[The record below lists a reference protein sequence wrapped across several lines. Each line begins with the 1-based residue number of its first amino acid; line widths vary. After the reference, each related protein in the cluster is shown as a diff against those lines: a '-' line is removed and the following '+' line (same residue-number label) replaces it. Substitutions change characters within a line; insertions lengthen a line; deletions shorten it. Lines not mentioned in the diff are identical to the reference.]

1 MLECRESF
9 FHDSHSQREN
19 DIKFRISPLFN
30 SQTSNYPRI
39 PQINSDFHVK
49 MEVRDRIPG
58 VYESP
63 IYDMNLHYEY
73 SLKLSRYTF
82 ATNGKMT
89 IHS

>member
-1 MLECRESF
+1 MLECIESF
-9 FHDSHSQREN
+9 FSKFRQIVKN
-19 DIKFRISPLFN
+19 DAKLRISPLFD

-89 IHS
+89 IDF

>member
-1 MLECRESF
+1 
-9 FHDSHSQREN
+9 
-19 DIKFRISPLFN
+19 
-30 SQTSNYPRI
+30 
-39 PQINSDFHVK
+39 

-82 ATNGKMT
+82 ATNGKKFCILVGT
-89 IHS
+89 YFAPFQFNTFQQYKA

>member
-1 MLECRESF
+1 
-9 FHDSHSQREN
+9 
-19 DIKFRISPLFN
+19 
-30 SQTSNYPRI
+30 
-39 PQINSDFHVK
+39 

-89 IHS
+89 IHKNKKTNIIFVDTFLTLNNDRNETTIRKP